1 MSNTDLPSEAGVGAG
16 EVDVQARAHLRVID
30 GGAQE
35 EADPFAEPPPT
46 EAPEQSQV
54 DGWPAIDGC
63 VIPDGYEV
71 WKDGVYQLVKR
82 SDEDTS
88 SPYIDRQLPAAMRKR
103 RKRVIG
109 VPLWIAEVGVRE
121 SGGRSVRIGGR
132 STFNDRW
139 IVNGWVD
146 HTDLGQARRMSECL
160 RPYGIPVTSNS
171 AGALVQYFQALEEA
185 NKARFLQTFV
195 TTREGFRAT
204 EPDVF
209 NFMHAGRWYG
219 PGRGSADPSA
229 QSDFSRAMTKRG
241 SFVAWKERYSR
252 VRTFGVA
259 ARMALAASFA
269 APLARALGVRPF
281 WLFVCGPS
289 RSGKTAL
296 AKFAMSV
303 WGDPEKLKRTFN
315 TTINGVIAHF
325 NHITDLPLHL
335 DEQQVA
341 DGKSA
346 GADGASDTKLD
357 LSRLVYAVECGTGRS
372 RATQTGAAQAT
383 STWHTIVIANGEEDL
398 VPETDLG
405 GQKARVLSVAVDFS
419 EERSKIA
426 AEFHQSGGH
435 ASWGWAGPWWLE
447 RLGRWL
453 NDPSTKARLATSFE
467 QMRAEVA
474 ELANAHPMQVT
485 QVALLAWISRMT
497 NCMLLDVDRDTA
509 HAEAIADAKEVFARL
524 PQTYQEGLAEK
535 ALAVL
540 RSHVATSKKVI
551 GFGVEDGMFLLPAPA
566 GEVLRFAGYPPAR
579 IWRDL
584 AVRGWLVTNGDRIKV
599 RRTLT
604 GRGQH
609 EGYVIRSDV
618 WAGAE
623 LGGADDPAGPVAAP
637 IPSTYEERL
646 AAQEAVAALGDPA
659 AD

>member
-1 MSNTDLPSEAGVGAG
+1 MTNTDLPSEADVGEAT
-16 EVDVQARAHLRVID
+16 VDARGHLRVIN
-30 GGAQE
+30 GGERAE
-35 EADPFAEPPPT
+35 VEPPPT
-46 EAPEQSQV
+46 DEPEQTAIG
-54 DGWPAIDGC
+54 GWPAIDGC

-71 WKDGVYQLVKR
+71 WRDGVYQVVKR
-82 SDEDTS
+82 SDEDTA
-88 SPYIDRQLPAAMRKR
+88 SPYIDRVLPAAMRKR

-132 STFNDRW
+132 STFNDKW

-146 HTDLGQARRMSECL
+146 HVDLGQARCMAACM
-160 RPYGIPVTSNS
+160 RPYGVPVTSGS

-185 NKARFLQTFV
+185 NKARFLQTYV

-204 EPDVF
+204 GPEVF

-219 PGRGSADPSA
+219 PGRGSFDPSA

-241 SFVAWKERYSR
+241 SFVAWTERYSR

-303 WGDPEKLKRTFN
+303 WGDPEQLKRTFN

-341 DGKSA
+341 DGKNA
-346 GADGASDTKLD
+346 GTDGSDTKLD

-453 NDPSTKARLATSFE
+453 NDASTKTRLAASFE
-467 QMRAEVA
+467 QMRDEVA

-497 NCMLLDVDRDTA
+497 NCMLLGVDRDEA

-540 RSHVATSKKVI
+540 RSHAATSKQVI
-551 GFGVEDGMFLLPAPA
+551 GFGVEGDMFLLPQPA
-566 GEVLRFAGYPPAR
+566 GAVLRAAGYPPAR

-584 AVRGWLVTNGDRIKV
+584 ALRGWLVIDGSKSKV
-599 RRTLT
+599 RRTIP

-609 EGYVIRSDV
+609 EGYVVRSSV
-618 WAGAE
+618 WAGEALDGE
-623 LGGADDPAGPVAAP
+623 GAGTSAPVAP
-637 IPSTYEERL
+637 IADTYEARL
-646 AAQEAVAALGDPA
+646 AAREAVAALGDPA
-659 AD
+659 VD